1 LKLDDIVDG
10 YDLKARVA
18 PTAIT
23 FLPILFTIY
32 YCFPALYNSPFLAAG
47 SGLISMAL
55 IYLCSMIVR
64 FLGLREQDRLW
75 RLWGGPPSTRFARY
89 RDGRFNVE
97 QKKRI
102 RMALTKSF
110 QLDLPSDEEEL
121 NNLKRTDEKIEKA
134 FLEVKEYLRQHEQS
148 GLVDKHNIEYG
159 FVRNLYGGRFIL
171 CAGIVLG
178 LLVSGYAPTAGT
190 AWHFNTAV
198 ALNFI
203 FALTLLPVT
212 FFLIPE
218 MLKRNSEIYAER
230 AWLTFLKIAEKEP
243 GVAGSSVPGNA

>member
-1 LKLDDIVDG
+1 MKLDDIIDS

-23 FLPILFTIY
+23 FLPVLFTIY

-102 RMALTKSF
+102 RTELTKVF
-110 QLDLPSDEEEL
+110 QVDLPSEEEEL
-121 NNLKRTDEKIEKA
+121 KNLKRTDEKIEKA
-134 FLEVKEYLRQHEQS
+134 FLEVKEYLRQREQS
-148 GLVDKHNIEYG
+148 ALVDKHNVEYG

-178 LLVSGYAPTAGT
+178 LIVSGYASTNGI
-190 AWHFNTAV
+190 AWHFSTAV
-198 ALNFI
+198 ALNLI
-203 FALTLLPVT
+203 LALALLPVT
-212 FFLIPE
+212 FFLLPE

-230 AWLTFLKIAEKEP
+230 AWLTFLKIAENEP
-243 GVAGSSVPGNA
+243 NVGRSFAPGKG

>member
-1 LKLDDIVDG
+1 VKLDDIVDG

-23 FLPILFTIY
+23 FLPMLFTVY

-75 RLWGGPPSTRFARY
+75 KLWGGPPSTRFARY
-89 RDGRFNVE
+89 RDPRLNVE

-102 RMALTKSF
+102 RTALTKSF
-110 QLDLPSDEEEL
+110 QVDLPSDVEESK
-121 NNLKRTDEKIEKA
+121 NPKKADERIEKA
-134 FLEVKEYLRQHEQS
+134 FLEVKEYLRQHQQS

-171 CAGIVLG
+171 CTGIFLG
-178 LLVSGYAPTAGT
+178 LLISGFASTNGT

-198 ALNFI
+198 ALNLI
-203 FALTLLPVT
+203 FAITLLPIS

-230 AWLTFLKIAEKEP
+230 AWLTFLKIAEN
-243 GVAGSSVPGNA
+243 VPNT

>member
-1 LKLDDIVDG
+1 LKLDDIIDG

-23 FLPILFTIY
+23 FLPILFTSY

-64 FLGLREQDRLW
+64 FLGIREQDRLW

-89 RDGRFNVE
+89 RDGRFNAE
-97 QKKRI
+97 QKNRI
-102 RMALTKSF
+102 RTALTRIF
-110 QLDLPSDEEEL
+110 ELDLLGAEEEFK
-121 NNLKRTDEKIEKA
+121 NPKTTDEKIEKA

-148 GLVDKHNIEYG
+148 GLVDKHNVEYG

-178 LLVSGYAPTAGT
+178 LFVSGCALTNGK

-198 ALNFI
+198 ALNLI
-203 FALTLLPVT
+203 CALTLLPVT

-218 MLKRNSEIYAER
+218 MLKRNAEIYAER
-230 AWLTFLKIAEKEP
+230 AWLTFLEIAEHERNVVPSVAP
-243 GVAGSSVPGNA
+243 GKT